1 MTKTKEVAWK
11 SLFETYYG
19 KKLNELL
26 NEGKKLQQYSFAL
39 QQKASNTGERL
50 SQSILKSNEK
60 KKTYRKHKINEYVFV
75 WIGKKSSKATT
86 SYLVMLRIIENTI
99 RN

>member
-1 MTKTKEVAWK
+1 MTKTEEVAWK

-26 NEGKKLQQYSFAL
+26 NDGKKLQQYSFAL

-50 SQSILKSNEK
+50 SQSILESNEK
-60 KKTYRKHKINEYVFV
+60 KKNYRKHKINEYVFV
-75 WIGKKSSKATT
+75 
-86 SYLVMLRIIENTI
+86 
-99 RN
+99 